1 MTGDTNTPLITISSL
16 PTALEVR
23 RAAELRRAQLGRNHL
38 QACLELL
45 MNAFEQ
51 DDERNVDLPYPVP
64 EDLASALRT
73 RGFELDAPTH
83 QPGCLATVRVH
94 W

>member
-1 MTGDTNTPLITISSL
+1 MTGDATAPLSTISSL

-23 RAAELRRAQLGRNHL
+23 RAAEIRRAQKGRNHL

-64 EDLASALRT
+64 EDLASALRAK
-73 RGFELDAPTH
+73 GFELDAPTH
-83 QPGCLATVRVH
+83 QPGCPATVRVH